1 MYAACTTLLLG
12 GESGTETNFV
22 CDTISRSLHA
32 IFPLQGLLFPFFQW
46 TAKRTEIPV
55 IGTLIT
61 GGVTAVIAFVMPLD
75 ILADAISIGTLLAF
89 NLVCG
94 GVLILRYKGGRR
106 PYIPVLVV
114 VGFVVMAFICA
125 TAFERGLPMY
135 VSAIFGIIA
144 LLLVIPMC
152 FFPVYSVP
160 NGFKCPLCPLVPCI
174 GIGINMY
181 MLAGLNPDSW
191 IRVGVWLV
199 IGLGIYGFYG
209 IWNSKMRPYNAP
221 ALPQNVNINREE
233 K

>member
-1 MYAACTTLLLG
+1 
-12 GESGTETNFV
+12 
-22 CDTISRSLHA
+22 
-32 IFPLQGLLFPFFQW
+32 
-46 TAKRTEIPV
+46 
-55 IGTLIT
+55 
-61 GGVTAVIAFVMPLD
+61 MPLD

-89 NLVCG
+89 NLVCA
-94 GVLILRYKGGRR
+94 GVLIIRYKGEDR
-106 PYIPVLVV
+106 PYIPVITVV
-114 VGFVVMAFICA
+114 AFVVMAFICA

-135 VSAIFGIIA
+135 VSAAFGVLT

-152 FFPVYSVP
+152 FFPVYNMP